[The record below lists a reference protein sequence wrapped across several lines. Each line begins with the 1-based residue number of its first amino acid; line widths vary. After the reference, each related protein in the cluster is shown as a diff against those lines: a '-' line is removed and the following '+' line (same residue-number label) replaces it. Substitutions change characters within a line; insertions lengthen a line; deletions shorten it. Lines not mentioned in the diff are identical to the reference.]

1 MSHEPND
8 GWRCFIPAGAQVLK
22 DALLIKEGNPAIAI
36 TAAMGH
42 NHPSIGNRRWLLYP
56 KSMYMGL
63 GSSKSYTVIKAIDQA
78 RELDSLKYKNQ
89 YIVWPPETIAPKM
102 LAFKK
107 WSFSIQQNLK
117 EATVTMKTN
126 TGETIPVVLEKIE
139 NGYGLNTLVWE
150 PKLNEIQ
157 WNNET
162 IFNITI
168 QLKNG
173 KNYSYKTRLLDIKP

>member
-1 MSHEPND
+1 
-8 GWRCFIPAGAQVLK
+8 
-22 DALLIKEGNPAIAI
+22 
-36 TAAMGH
+36 
-42 NHPSIGNRRWLLYP
+42 
-56 KSMYMGL
+56 
-63 GSSKSYTVIKAIDQA
+63 
-78 RELDSLKYKNQ
+78 
-89 YIVWPPETIAPKM
+89 M

-117 EATVTMKTN
+117 DATVTMKTN
-126 TGETIPVVLEKIE
+126 TGETIPVVQEKIE

-157 WNNET
+157 WNDET